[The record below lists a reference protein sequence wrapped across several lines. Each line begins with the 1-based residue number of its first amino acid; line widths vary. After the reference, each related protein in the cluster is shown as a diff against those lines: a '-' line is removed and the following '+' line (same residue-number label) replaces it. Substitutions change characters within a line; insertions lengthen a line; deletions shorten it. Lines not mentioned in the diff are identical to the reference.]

1 METINAPLAS
11 FFELSDSDIVVILDT
26 NILLDILEKRNK
38 KVTDFYKKCLL
49 PFNKKGIITLGTTIY
64 NIAEVLD
71 KELELNF
78 QMELLKRRLTAD
90 EIIRTSRNR
99 QQLSREIN
107 NMNEELREKFYKKIN
122 NKLRTILRNTKIF
135 GLDEITP
142 DDYAILHDLILNGH
156 LQSQDAMI
164 VLTTYKAREYSSISS
179 LITKDGYLVD
189 SPLVNR
195 YIEVYHPL
203 RNKDVESFLE
213 AISTIKA
220 DQQTLK
226 MVEKIKRSLEVLK

>member
-1 METINAPLAS
+1 MEAINVPLTS

-26 NILLDILEKRNK
+26 NILLDILEKRNE
-38 KVTDFYKKCLL
+38 KVVDFYKKCLL
-49 PFNKKGIITLGTTIY
+49 QFNKKGIITLGTTIY

-90 EIIRTSRNR
+90 EILRTSRNR
-99 QQLSREIN
+99 QQLSRELN
-107 NMNEELREKFYKKIN
+107 SMNEELREKFYKKIN
-122 NKLRTILRNTKIF
+122 KKLETILKNMKIF
-135 GLDEITP
+135 GLDEVTP
-142 DDYAILHDLILNGH
+142 DDYAVLHDLILNGH

-164 VLTTYKAREYSSISS
+164 VLTAYKAREYSSLSS

-195 YIEVYHPL
+195 YIEMYHPL
-203 RNKDVESFLE
+203 RSRDVESFLE
-213 AISTIKA
+213 AISTVRT
-220 DQQTLK
+220 DQRTLNII
-226 MVEKIKRSLEVLK
+226 EKTKKSLEVLK